1 MDKAVES
8 SSSSE
13 ADKKKRG
20 TGHNMIKIVESKK
33 MEEPA
38 SEQIGKYSVFRIR
51 IH

>member
-38 SEQIGKYSVFRIR
+38 SEQLGKYRLLTIP
-51 IH
+51 

>member
-20 TGHNMIKIVESKK
+20 TGHNMIETVES

-38 SEQIGKYSVFRIR
+38 SEQLGKYRLLTIP
-51 IH
+51 